1 MYTRRRRGTHPCVEG
16 CISNELVFRYMR
28 TMFIFFFSFFGI
40 SFGTI
45 ARRDRYSFS
54 CAFVTPSMCMNIA
67 LSLCFAL
74 YVLRAFY
81 ALSLFGYCVTASQRA
96 TSFVLPHSDIGPKRP
111 CRVLVSAMLL
121 PAIFTHVHKL
131 GSIRLVHRNATIHV
145 PRCLVNMTCMHECLD
160 NCYICLLY
168 TSDAADE

>member
-1 MYTRRRRGTHPCVEG
+1 
-16 CISNELVFRYMR
+16 
-28 TMFIFFFSFFGI
+28 
-40 SFGTI
+40 
-45 ARRDRYSFS
+45 
-54 CAFVTPSMCMNIA
+54 MNIA

-160 NCYICLLY
+160 N
-168 TSDAADE
+168 

>member
-1 MYTRRRRGTHPCVEG
+1 MGSCIHVDAEVHTLVSRGAFPTNWFFGTWGPC
-16 CISNELVFRYMR
+16 SF
-28 TMFIFFFSFFGI
+28 FFFSFFWI

-160 NCYICLLY
+160 N
-168 TSDAADE
+168 